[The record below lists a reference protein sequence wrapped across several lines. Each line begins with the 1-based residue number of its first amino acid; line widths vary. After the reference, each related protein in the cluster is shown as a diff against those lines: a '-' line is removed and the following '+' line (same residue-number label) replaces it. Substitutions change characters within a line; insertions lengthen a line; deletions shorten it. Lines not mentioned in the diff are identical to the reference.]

1 MMLDELRLGDVSPEE
16 SSLGDKMSYEQLL
29 GKNDDRWTV
38 ILWHVTRGTDD
49 VSPEELSLGDMMLYE
64 QSLGKIMIYELSF
77 YDISSKKL

>member
-38 ILWHVTRGTDD
+38 ILWHVIKETVMMLDEQSFGD
-49 VSPEELSLGDMMLYE
+49 VPPTELSLGDLMPYKH
-64 QSLGKIMIYELSF
+64 S
-77 YDISSKKL
+77 